1 MPISLWS
8 RGRDLIVKPLRDL
21 KRVNENAFVE
31 MPNKDTLSYGGQ
43 TSLAIQLSKI
53 AALET
58 YVDNGTLSPRD
69 AILLGFSGE
78 TEKGWN
84 MFHPCSDTP
93 GKPSTLTFSLVLR
106 SSMCYSLENI

>member
-58 YVDNGTLSPRD
+58 YVDNCTLGP
-69 AILLGFSGE
+69 F
-78 TEKGWN
+78 
-84 MFHPCSDTP
+84 
-93 GKPSTLTFSLVLR
+93 
-106 SSMCYSLENI
+106 